1 MPSLRRDPVAR
12 RGAWRWRGATL
23 YLLHLS
29 LCPSVAAPKEEE
41 EEKNPP
47 NMNDNKHNTLRGRK
61 NPEWI
66 SENQLGEASTPQL
79 HREQ

>member
-29 LCPSVAAPKEEE
+29 LCPSVAAPKEE